1 VFVSAASVWEI
12 AVKKRAGKLDFQDSA
27 AAAIDANG
35 FHELPILPVDAEQ
48 AGALEWSHHDPFD
61 RMLVV
66 QARRLSLTLVT
77 ADRAVLAYGGSAQLW
92 AG

>member
-12 AVKKRAGKLDFQDSA
+12 AIKRRVRKLDLQGSA
-27 AAAIDANG
+27 TAAIGANG
-35 FHELPILPVDAEQ
+35 FQELPILSADAEA
-48 AGALEWSHHDPFD
+48 AGALEWSHNDPFD

-66 QARRLSLTLVT
+66 QARRLALTLVT
-77 ADRAVLAYGGSAQLW
+77 ADKAIRAYGGFAQVW